1 MEERKVVYDDEIDLY
16 ELFIKLWK
24 HKIFILMFTF
34 LCTVASIVAV
44 NIMPPKYKVTAQV
57 IPNNNEFIKILFKDI
72 RQYSDIKLV
81 MSDIKLDAYTD
92 VIVPL
97 FQSRDLLLKA
107 IDGVL
112 AGNRDLAEGEM
123 IANELSINVQKDK
136 KISQNSNVI
145 KIEIVYGDSALAYN
159 FANNLLLQVD
169 NELKRIYNIKDS
181 ETRLLNVTES
191 PVMPKK
197 PYSPKKS
204 LVVAVAFVSS
214 LFLALLLALIIDWI
228 GAVRKQYSPDR
239 M

>member
-16 ELFIKLWK
+16 ELFVKLWK
-24 HKIFILMFTF
+24 HKIFILMFTL

-44 NIMPPKYKVTAQV
+44 NIMPPKYKVTAKV
-57 IPNNNEFIKILFKDI
+57 VPNNIEFIKIFYKDLGSYGNIDMVLSNIYIGVYTEIIFPLFK
-72 RQYSDIKLV
+72 
-81 MSDIKLDAYTD
+81 
-92 VIVPL
+92 
-97 FQSRDLLLKA
+97 SRDLAIKA
-107 IDGVL
+107 VGQALGGNSDPEYCASIID
-112 AGNRDLAEGEM
+112 EK
-123 IANELSINVQKDK
+123 ELSIDVK
-136 KISQNSNVI
+136 KNREVASV
-145 KIEIVYGDSALAYN
+145 IEIEVVHRDSALAYN

-181 ETRLLNVTES
+181 KTRLLNVTES

-197 PYSPKKS
+197 SYSPKKS

-214 LFLALLLALIIDWI
+214 LFLALFLALIIDWI

>member
-24 HKIFILMFTF
+24 HKIFILMFTL

-57 IPNNNEFIKILFKDI
+57 IANNNEFIKIFYKDLGSYGNIDMVLTNIYIGVYTEIIFPLFK
-72 RQYSDIKLV
+72 
-81 MSDIKLDAYTD
+81 
-92 VIVPL
+92 
-97 FQSRDLLLKA
+97 SRDLAIKA
-107 IDGVL
+107 VGQALGGNSDPEYCASIID
-112 AGNRDLAEGEM
+112 EE
-123 IANELSINVQKDK
+123 ELSIDVK
-136 KISQNSNVI
+136 KNREVASV
-145 KIEIVYGDSALAYN
+145 IEIEVVHRDSALAYN
-159 FANNLLLQVD
+159 FANNLLFQVD

-181 ETRLLNVTES
+181 KTSLLNVTES

-214 LFLALLLALIIDWI
+214 LFLALFLVLIIDWI

>member
-16 ELFIKLWK
+16 ELFVKLWK
-24 HKIFILMFTF
+24 HKIFILMFTL

-44 NIMPPKYKVTAQV
+44 NIMPPKYKVTAKV
-57 IPNNNEFIKILFKDI
+57 VPNNIEFIKIFYKDLGSYGNIDMVLTNIYIGVYTEIIFPLFK
-72 RQYSDIKLV
+72 
-81 MSDIKLDAYTD
+81 
-92 VIVPL
+92 
-97 FQSRDLLLKA
+97 SRDLAIKA
-107 IDGVL
+107 VGQALGGNSDPEYCASIID
-112 AGNRDLAEGEM
+112 EE
-123 IANELSINVQKDK
+123 ELSIDVK
-136 KISQNSNVI
+136 KNREVASV
-145 KIEIVYGDSALAYN
+145 IEIEVVHRDSALAYN
-159 FANNLLLQVD
+159 FANNLLFQVD

-181 ETRLLNVTES
+181 KTRLLNVTES

-214 LFLALLLALIIDWI
+214 LFLALFLALIIDWI

>member
-16 ELFIKLWK
+16 ELFVKLWK
-24 HKIFILMFTF
+24 HKIFILMFTL

-57 IPNNNEFIKILFKDI
+57 VPNNIEFIKIFYKDLGSYGNIDMVLSNIYIGVYTEIIFPLFK
-72 RQYSDIKLV
+72 
-81 MSDIKLDAYTD
+81 
-92 VIVPL
+92 
-97 FQSRDLLLKA
+97 SRDLAIKA
-107 IDGVL
+107 VGQALGGNSDPEYCASIID
-112 AGNRDLAEGEM
+112 EE
-123 IANELSINVQKDK
+123 ELSIDVK
-136 KISQNSNVI
+136 KNREVASV
-145 KIEIVYGDSALAYN
+145 IEIEVVHRDSALAYN
-159 FANNLLLQVD
+159 FANNLLFQVD

-181 ETRLLNVTES
+181 KTRLLNVTES

-214 LFLALLLALIIDWI
+214 LFLALFLVLIIDWI
-228 GAVRKQYSPDR
+228 GTVRKQHPSDR

>member
-24 HKIFILMFTF
+24 HKIFILMFTL

-44 NIMPPKYKVTAQV
+44 NIMPPKYKVTAKV
-57 IPNNNEFIKILFKDI
+57 VPNNIEFIKIFYKDLGSYGNIDMVLSNIYIGVYTEIIFPLFK
-72 RQYSDIKLV
+72 
-81 MSDIKLDAYTD
+81 
-92 VIVPL
+92 
-97 FQSRDLLLKA
+97 SRDLAIKA
-107 IDGVL
+107 VGQALGGNSDPEYCASIID
-112 AGNRDLAEGEM
+112 EE
-123 IANELSINVQKDK
+123 ELSIDVK
-136 KISQNSNVI
+136 KNREVASV
-145 KIEIVYGDSALAYN
+145 IEIEVVHRDSALAYN
-159 FANNLLLQVD
+159 FANNLLFQVD

-181 ETRLLNVTES
+181 KTRLLNVTES

-214 LFLALLLALIIDWI
+214 LFLALFLVLIIDWI

>member
-16 ELFIKLWK
+16 ELFVKLWK
-24 HKIFILMFTF
+24 HKIFILMFTL

-44 NIMPPKYKVTAQV
+44 NIMPPKYKVTAKV
-57 IPNNNEFIKILFKDI
+57 VPNNIEFIKIFYKDLGSYGNIDMVLSNIYIGVYTEIIFPLFK
-72 RQYSDIKLV
+72 
-81 MSDIKLDAYTD
+81 
-92 VIVPL
+92 
-97 FQSRDLLLKA
+97 SRDLAIKA
-107 IDGVL
+107 VGQALGGNSDPEYCASIID
-112 AGNRDLAEGEM
+112 EE
-123 IANELSINVQKDK
+123 ELSIDVK
-136 KISQNSNVI
+136 KNREVASV
-145 KIEIVYGDSALAYN
+145 IEIEVVHRDSALAYN
-159 FANNLLLQVD
+159 FANNLLFQVD

-181 ETRLLNVTES
+181 KTSLLNVTES

-214 LFLALLLALIIDWI
+214 LFLALFLVLIIDWI

>member
-24 HKIFILMFTF
+24 HKIFILMFTL

-57 IPNNNEFIKILFKDI
+57 IPNKNEFIKIFYKDLGSYGNIDMVLTNIYIGVYTEIIFPLFK
-72 RQYSDIKLV
+72 
-81 MSDIKLDAYTD
+81 
-92 VIVPL
+92 
-97 FQSRDLLLKA
+97 SRDLAIKA
-107 IDGVL
+107 VGQALGGNSDPEYCASIID
-112 AGNRDLAEGEM
+112 EE
-123 IANELSINVQKDK
+123 ELSIDVK
-136 KISQNSNVI
+136 KNREVASV
-145 KIEIVYGDSALAYN
+145 IEIEVVHRDSALAYN
-159 FANNLLLQVD
+159 FANNLLFQVD

-181 ETRLLNVTES
+181 KTSLLNVTES

-214 LFLALLLALIIDWI
+214 LFLALFLVLIIDWI

>member
-24 HKIFILMFTF
+24 HKIFILIFTL

-57 IPNNNEFIKILFKDI
+57 VPNNNEFLKIFFRDM

-81 MSDIKLDAYTD
+81 MSDIKLDAYTAM
-92 VIVPL
+92 IGPL
-97 FQSRDLLLKA
+97 FQSRDLSLRA
-107 IDGVL
+107 INGAI
-112 AGNRDLAEGEM
+112 AGNRNYEHSEN
-123 IANELSINVQKDK
+123 IINELSINVERDK
-136 KISQNSNVI
+136 QNSNVI
-145 KIEIVYGDSALAYN
+145 KLEVVYGNADLAYR
-159 FANNLLLQVD
+159 FANNLLILVD
-169 NELKRIYNIKDS
+169 DELKKIYKINDS
-181 ETRLLNVTES
+181 ETHLLKVTES

-197 PYSPKKS
+197 PYSPKRS

-214 LFLALLLALIIDWI
+214 LFLALFLALIIDWI

>member
-57 IPNNNEFIKILFKDI
+57 VPNNIEFIKIFYKDLGSYGNIDMVLSNIYIGVYTEIIFPLFK
-72 RQYSDIKLV
+72 
-81 MSDIKLDAYTD
+81 
-92 VIVPL
+92 
-97 FQSRDLLLKA
+97 SR
-107 IDGVL
+107 VL
-112 AGNRDLAEGEM
+112 AIKAVGQALGGNSDPEYCASIIDEK
-123 IANELSINVQKDK
+123 ELSIDVK
-136 KISQNSNVI
+136 KNREVASV
-145 KIEIVYGDSALAYN
+145 IEIEVVHRDSALAYN

-181 ETRLLNVTES
+181 KTRLLNVTES

-197 PYSPKKS
+197 SYSPKKS

-214 LFLALLLALIIDWI
+214 LFLALFLALIIDWI

>member
-24 HKIFILMFTF
+24 HKIFILMFTL

-44 NIMPPKYKVTAQV
+44 NIMPPKYKVTAKV
-57 IPNNNEFIKILFKDI
+57 VPNNIEFIKIFYKDLGSYGNIDMVLTNIYIGVYTEIIFPLFK
-72 RQYSDIKLV
+72 
-81 MSDIKLDAYTD
+81 
-92 VIVPL
+92 
-97 FQSRDLLLKA
+97 SRDLAIKA
-107 IDGVL
+107 VGQALGGNSDPEYCASIID
-112 AGNRDLAEGEM
+112 EE
-123 IANELSINVQKDK
+123 ELSIDVK
-136 KISQNSNVI
+136 KNREVASV
-145 KIEIVYGDSALAYN
+145 IEIEVVHRDSALAYN
-159 FANNLLLQVD
+159 FANNLLFQVD
-169 NELKRIYNIKDS
+169 NELKRMYEIKDS
-181 ETRLLNVTES
+181 ETHLLKVTES

-214 LFLALLLALIIDWI
+214 LFLALFLVLIIDWI

>member
-16 ELFIKLWK
+16 ELFVKLWK
-24 HKIFILMFTF
+24 HKIFILMFTL

-57 IPNNNEFIKILFKDI
+57 VPNNIEFIKIFYKDLGSYGNIDMVLTNIYIGVYTEIIFPLFK
-72 RQYSDIKLV
+72 
-81 MSDIKLDAYTD
+81 
-92 VIVPL
+92 
-97 FQSRDLLLKA
+97 SRDLAIKA
-107 IDGVL
+107 VGQALGGNSDPEYCASIID
-112 AGNRDLAEGEM
+112 EE
-123 IANELSINVQKDK
+123 ELSIDVK
-136 KISQNSNVI
+136 KNREIASV
-145 KIEIVYGDSALAYN
+145 IEIEVVHRDSALAYN
-159 FANNLLLQVD
+159 FANNLLFQVD

-181 ETRLLNVTES
+181 KTRLLNVTES

-214 LFLALLLALIIDWI
+214 LFLALFLVLIIDWI

>member
-24 HKIFILMFTF
+24 HKIFILMFTL

-44 NIMPPKYKVTAQV
+44 NIMPPKYKVTAKV
-57 IPNNNEFIKILFKDI
+57 VPNNIEFIKIFYKDLGSYGNIDMVLSNIYIGVYTEIIFPLFK
-72 RQYSDIKLV
+72 
-81 MSDIKLDAYTD
+81 
-92 VIVPL
+92 
-97 FQSRDLLLKA
+97 SRDLAIKA
-107 IDGVL
+107 VGQALGGNSDPEYCASIID
-112 AGNRDLAEGEM
+112 EE
-123 IANELSINVQKDK
+123 ELSIDVK
-136 KISQNSNVI
+136 KNREVASV
-145 KIEIVYGDSALAYN
+145 IEIEVVHRDSALAYN

-181 ETRLLNVTES
+181 KTRLLNVTES

-214 LFLALLLALIIDWI
+214 LFLALFLVLIIDWI

>member
-16 ELFIKLWK
+16 ELFVKLWK
-24 HKIFILMFTF
+24 HKIFILMFTL

-44 NIMPPKYKVTAQV
+44 NIMPPKYKVTAKV
-57 IPNNNEFIKILFKDI
+57 VPNNIEFIKIFYKDLGSYGNIDMVLSNIYIGVYTEIIFPLFK
-72 RQYSDIKLV
+72 
-81 MSDIKLDAYTD
+81 
-92 VIVPL
+92 
-97 FQSRDLLLKA
+97 SRDLAIKA
-107 IDGVL
+107 VGQALGGNSDPEYCASIID
-112 AGNRDLAEGEM
+112 EE
-123 IANELSINVQKDK
+123 ELSIDVK
-136 KISQNSNVI
+136 KNREVASV
-145 KIEIVYGDSALAYN
+145 IEIEVVHRDSALAYN
-159 FANNLLLQVD
+159 FANNLLFQVD

-181 ETRLLNVTES
+181 KTRLLNVTES

-214 LFLALLLALIIDWI
+214 LFLALFLVLIIDWI

>member
-16 ELFIKLWK
+16 ELFVKLWK
-24 HKIFILMFTF
+24 HKIFILMFTL

-44 NIMPPKYKVTAQV
+44 NIMPPKYKVTAKV
-57 IPNNNEFIKILFKDI
+57 VPNNIEFIKIFYKDLGSYGNIDMVLSNIYIGVYTEIIFPLFK
-72 RQYSDIKLV
+72 
-81 MSDIKLDAYTD
+81 
-92 VIVPL
+92 
-97 FQSRDLLLKA
+97 SRDLAIKA
-107 IDGVL
+107 VGQALGGNSDPEYCASIID
-112 AGNRDLAEGEM
+112 EK
-123 IANELSINVQKDK
+123 ELSIDVK
-136 KISQNSNVI
+136 KNREVASV
-145 KIEIVYGDSALAYN
+145 IEIEVVHRDSALAYN

-197 PYSPKKS
+197 SYSPKKS

-214 LFLALLLALIIDWI
+214 LFLALFLALIIDWI

>member
-57 IPNNNEFIKILFKDI
+57 VPNNIEFIKIFYKDLGSYGNIDMVLSNIYIGVYTEIIFPLFK
-72 RQYSDIKLV
+72 
-81 MSDIKLDAYTD
+81 
-92 VIVPL
+92 
-97 FQSRDLLLKA
+97 SRDLAIKA
-107 IDGVL
+107 VGQALGGNSDPEYCASIID
-112 AGNRDLAEGEM
+112 EK
-123 IANELSINVQKDK
+123 ELSIDVK
-136 KISQNSNVI
+136 KNREVTSV
-145 KIEIVYGDSALAYN
+145 IEIEVVHRDSALAYN

-214 LFLALLLALIIDWI
+214 LFLALFLALIIDWI

>member
-16 ELFIKLWK
+16 ELFVKLWK
-24 HKIFILMFTF
+24 HKIFILMFTL

-44 NIMPPKYKVTAQV
+44 NIMPPKYKVTAKV
-57 IPNNNEFIKILFKDI
+57 VPNNIEFIKIFYKDLGSYGNIDMVLSNIYIGVYTEIIFPLFK
-72 RQYSDIKLV
+72 
-81 MSDIKLDAYTD
+81 
-92 VIVPL
+92 
-97 FQSRDLLLKA
+97 SRDLAIKA
-107 IDGVL
+107 VGQALGGNSDPEYCASIID
-112 AGNRDLAEGEM
+112 EE
-123 IANELSINVQKDK
+123 ELSIDVK
-136 KISQNSNVI
+136 KNREVASV
-145 KIEIVYGDSALAYN
+145 IEIEVVHRDSALAYN
-159 FANNLLLQVD
+159 FANNLLFQVD

-181 ETRLLNVTES
+181 KTSLLNVTES

-214 LFLALLLALIIDWI
+214 LFLALFLALIIDWI

>member
-16 ELFIKLWK
+16 ELFVKLWK
-24 HKIFILMFTF
+24 HKIFILMFTL

-44 NIMPPKYKVTAQV
+44 NIMPPKYKVTAKV
-57 IPNNNEFIKILFKDI
+57 VPNNIEFIKIFYKDLGSYGNIDMVLSNIYIGVYTEIIFPLFK
-72 RQYSDIKLV
+72 
-81 MSDIKLDAYTD
+81 
-92 VIVPL
+92 
-97 FQSRDLLLKA
+97 SRDLAIKA
-107 IDGVL
+107 VGQALGGNSDPEYCASIID
-112 AGNRDLAEGEM
+112 EK
-123 IANELSINVQKDK
+123 ELSIDVK
-136 KISQNSNVI
+136 KNREVASV
-145 KIEIVYGDSALAYN
+145 IEIEVVHRDSALAYN

-181 ETRLLNVTES
+181 KTSLLNVTES

-214 LFLALLLALIIDWI
+214 LFLALFLALIIDWI

>member
-16 ELFIKLWK
+16 ELFVKLWK
-24 HKIFILMFTF
+24 HKIFILMFTL

-44 NIMPPKYKVTAQV
+44 NIMPPKYKVTAKV
-57 IPNNNEFIKILFKDI
+57 VPNNIEFIKIFYKDLGSYGNIDMVLTNIYIGVYTEIIFPLFK
-72 RQYSDIKLV
+72 
-81 MSDIKLDAYTD
+81 
-92 VIVPL
+92 
-97 FQSRDLLLKA
+97 SRDLAIKA
-107 IDGVL
+107 VGQALGGNSDPEYCASIID
-112 AGNRDLAEGEM
+112 EE
-123 IANELSINVQKDK
+123 ELSIDVK
-136 KISQNSNVI
+136 KNREIASV
-145 KIEIVYGDSALAYN
+145 IEIEVVHRDSALAYN
-159 FANNLLLQVD
+159 FANNLLFQVD

-181 ETRLLNVTES
+181 KTRLLNVTES

-214 LFLALLLALIIDWI
+214 LFLALFLVLIIDWI

>member
-16 ELFIKLWK
+16 ELFVKLWK
-24 HKIFILMFTF
+24 HKIFILMFTL

-57 IPNNNEFIKILFKDI
+57 IPNNNEFIKIFYKDLGSYGNIDMVLSNIYIGVYTEIIFPLFK
-72 RQYSDIKLV
+72 
-81 MSDIKLDAYTD
+81 
-92 VIVPL
+92 
-97 FQSRDLLLKA
+97 SRDLAIKA
-107 IDGVL
+107 VGQALGGNSDPEYCASIID
-112 AGNRDLAEGEM
+112 EE
-123 IANELSINVQKDK
+123 ELSIDVK
-136 KISQNSNVI
+136 KNREVASV
-145 KIEIVYGDSALAYN
+145 IEIEVVHRDSALAYN

-181 ETRLLNVTES
+181 KTRLLNVTES

-214 LFLALLLALIIDWI
+214 LFLALFLVLIIDWI

>member
-16 ELFIKLWK
+16 ELFVKLWK
-24 HKIFILMFTF
+24 HKIFILMFTL

-44 NIMPPKYKVTAQV
+44 NIMPPKYKVTAKV
-57 IPNNNEFIKILFKDI
+57 VPNNIEFIKIFYKDLGSYGNIDMVLSNIYIGVYTEIIFPLFK
-72 RQYSDIKLV
+72 
-81 MSDIKLDAYTD
+81 
-92 VIVPL
+92 
-97 FQSRDLLLKA
+97 SRDLAIKA
-107 IDGVL
+107 VGQALGGNSDPEYCASIID
-112 AGNRDLAEGEM
+112 EK
-123 IANELSINVQKDK
+123 ELSIDVK
-136 KISQNSNVI
+136 KNREIASV
-145 KIEIVYGDSALAYN
+145 IEIEVVHRDSALAYN
-159 FANNLLLQVD
+159 FANNLLFQVD

-181 ETRLLNVTES
+181 KTRLLNVSES

-214 LFLALLLALIIDWI
+214 LFLALFLVLIIDWI

>member
-16 ELFIKLWK
+16 ELFVKLWK
-24 HKIFILMFTF
+24 HKIFILMFTL

-44 NIMPPKYKVTAQV
+44 NIMPPKYKVTAKV
-57 IPNNNEFIKILFKDI
+57 VPNNIEFIKIFYKDLGSYGNINMVLSNIYIGVYTEIIFPLFK
-72 RQYSDIKLV
+72 
-81 MSDIKLDAYTD
+81 
-92 VIVPL
+92 
-97 FQSRDLLLKA
+97 SRDLAIKA
-107 IDGVL
+107 VGQALGGNSDPEYCASIID
-112 AGNRDLAEGEM
+112 EE
-123 IANELSINVQKDK
+123 ELSIDVK
-136 KISQNSNVI
+136 KNREVASV
-145 KIEIVYGDSALAYN
+145 IEIEVVHRDSALAYN
-159 FANNLLLQVD
+159 FANNLLFQVD

-181 ETRLLNVTES
+181 KTRLLNVTES

-214 LFLALLLALIIDWI
+214 LFLALFLVLIIDWI

>member
-16 ELFIKLWK
+16 ELFVKLWK
-24 HKIFILMFTF
+24 HKIFILMFTL

-44 NIMPPKYKVTAQV
+44 NIMPPKYKVTAKV
-57 IPNNNEFIKILFKDI
+57 VPNNIEFIKIFYKDLGSYGNIDMVLTNIYIGVYTEIIFPLFK
-72 RQYSDIKLV
+72 
-81 MSDIKLDAYTD
+81 
-92 VIVPL
+92 
-97 FQSRDLLLKA
+97 SRDLAIKA
-107 IDGVL
+107 VGQALGGNSDPEYCASIID
-112 AGNRDLAEGEM
+112 EE
-123 IANELSINVQKDK
+123 ELSIDVK
-136 KISQNSNVI
+136 KNREVASV
-145 KIEIVYGDSALAYN
+145 IEIEVVHRDSALAYN
-159 FANNLLLQVD
+159 FANNLLFQVD

-181 ETRLLNVTES
+181 KTRLLNVTES

-214 LFLALLLALIIDWI
+214 LFLALFLVLIIDWI

>member
-16 ELFIKLWK
+16 ELFVKLWK
-24 HKIFILMFTF
+24 HKIFILMFTL

-44 NIMPPKYKVTAQV
+44 NIMPPKYKVTAKV
-57 IPNNNEFIKILFKDI
+57 VPNNIEFIKIFYKDLGSYGNIDMVLSNIYIGVYTEIIFPLFK
-72 RQYSDIKLV
+72 
-81 MSDIKLDAYTD
+81 
-92 VIVPL
+92 
-97 FQSRDLLLKA
+97 SRDLAIKA
-107 IDGVL
+107 VGQALGGNSDPEYCASIID
-112 AGNRDLAEGEM
+112 EK
-123 IANELSINVQKDK
+123 ELSIDVK
-136 KISQNSNVI
+136 KNREVGV
-145 KIEIVYGDSALAYN
+145 IEIEVVHRDSALAYN
-159 FANNLLLQVD
+159 FANNLLFQVD

-181 ETRLLNVTES
+181 KTRLLNVTES

-214 LFLALLLALIIDWI
+214 LFLALFLVLIIDWI